1 MRAFAVSTRK
11 QVGEQIAGAMQELIA
26 SAVLTNERI
35 ARSFGLN
42 VVDFQT
48 YGVLLR
54 HGEPMTP
61 GQVSQ
66 LTELPSSTTT
76 RVLDR
81 LESKSMVERRPDPTD
96 RRKVWVHALPLKD
109 ERVGA
114 AYAEIVRQMDE
125 VHTGFTV
132 AELQTVL
139 RYLQAVKQVR

>member
-1 MRAFAVSTRK
+1 MSTRK
-11 QVGEQIAGAMQELIA
+11 QLGEQIAVAMQEVIA

-35 ARSFGLN
+35 ARSIGLN

-54 HGEPMTP
+54 NGEPMTP

-66 LTELPSSTTT
+66 VTGLPSSTTT

-81 LESKSMVERRPDPTD
+81 LEAKEMVERRPDPAD
-96 RRKVWVHALPLKD
+96 RRKVWVHAHPFD
-109 ERVGA
+109 VEHVMA
-114 AYAEIVRQMDE
+114 AYAEIVRQLED
-125 VHTGFTV
+125 VHAGFSV

-139 RYLQAVKQVR
+139 RYLSRIKDVR

>member
-1 MRAFAVSTRK
+1 MSTRK
-11 QVGEQIAGAMQELIA
+11 QLGEQLALVIQEVIA

-35 ARSFGLN
+35 ARSVGLN

-54 HGEPMTP
+54 SGEPMTP

-66 LTELPSSTTT
+66 VTELPSSTTT

-81 LESKSMVERRPDPTD
+81 LEAKGMVERRPDPSD
-96 RRKVWVHALPLKD
+96 RRKTWVHTLPFED
-109 ERVGA
+109 AGVHA
-114 AYAEIVRQMDE
+114 AYAEILRQMDE
-125 VHTGFTV
+125 AHAGFTV

-139 RYLQAVKQVR
+139 RYLSAIKDVR

>member
-1 MRAFAVSTRK
+1 MSTRK
-11 QVGEQIAGAMQELIA
+11 QVGEQIAGAMQEVIA
-26 SAVLTNERI
+26 AAVLTNERI
-35 ARSFGLN
+35 ARSVGLN

-66 LTELPSSTTT
+66 VTELPSSTTT

-81 LESKSMVERRPDPTD
+81 LERKGMVERRPDPDD
-96 RRKVWVHALPLKD
+96 RRKVWVHPLPFED
-109 ERVGA
+109 ESVGA
-114 AYAEIVRQMDE
+114 AYGEIVRQMDE
-125 VHTGFTV
+125 VHAGFTV

-139 RYLQAVKQVR
+139 RYLHAVKHVR

>member
-1 MRAFAVSTRK
+1 MRAVVLSTRK
-11 QVGEQIAGAMQELIA
+11 QVGEQIAEAMQEVIS

-54 HGEPMTP
+54 HDEPMTP
-61 GQVSQ
+61 GQLSR

-81 LESKSMVERRPDPTD
+81 LESKGMHSRSKTSAWGRRTPRSCGRWT
-96 RRKVWVHALPLKD
+96 
-109 ERVGA
+109 
-114 AYAEIVRQMDE
+114 
-125 VHTGFTV
+125 
-132 AELQTVL
+132 
-139 RYLQAVKQVR
+139 

>member
-1 MRAFAVSTRK
+1 LSTRK
-11 QVGEQIAGAMQELIA
+11 QLGEQISLVMQEVIA

-35 ARSFGLN
+35 ARSIGLN

-54 HGEPMTP
+54 NGDPMTP

-66 LTELPSSTTT
+66 VTELPSSTTT

-81 LESKSMVERRPDPTD
+81 LESKGMVERQPDPSD
-96 RRKVWVHALPLKD
+96 RRKIWVHARPFD
-109 ERVGA
+109 EGRVMA
-114 AYAEIVRQMDE
+114 AYGEILRQMDE
-125 VHTGFTV
+125 VHAGYTV

-139 RYLQAVKQVR
+139 RYLNQVKNVR

>member
-1 MRAFAVSTRK
+1 
-11 QVGEQIAGAMQELIA
+11 MQEVIA

-35 ARSFGLN
+35 ARSVGLN

-66 LTELPSSTTT
+66 VTELPSSTTT

-81 LESKSMVERRPDPTD
+81 LERKGMVERRPDPDD
-96 RRKVWVHALPLKD
+96 RRKVWVHALPFEED
-109 ERVGA
+109 QVYA
-114 AYAEIVRQMDE
+114 AYAGIIRQMDE
-125 VHTGFTV
+125 VHAGFSV
-132 AELQTVL
+132 AELETVL
-139 RYLQAVKQVR
+139 RYLHAVKHVR

>member
-1 MRAFAVSTRK
+1 LSTR
-11 QVGEQIAGAMQELIA
+11 QRLGEQIAVSMQEVIA

-35 ARSFGLN
+35 ARSIGLN

-54 HGEPMTP
+54 NGEPMTP

-66 LTELPSSTTT
+66 ATELPSSTTT

-81 LESKSMVERRPDPTD
+81 LENKGMVERRPDSAD
-96 RRKVWVHALPLKD
+96 RRKIWVHALPFD
-109 ERVGA
+109 EERVTA
-114 AYAEIVRQMDE
+114 AYGEILRQMED
-125 VHTGFTV
+125 VHAGFTV

-139 RYLQAVKQVR
+139 RYLGAIKHVR

>member
-1 MRAFAVSTRK
+1 LSTRK
-11 QVGEQIAGAMQELIA
+11 RIGEQIADVMQEVIA

-35 ARSFGLN
+35 ARSIGLN

-66 LTELPSSTTT
+66 ATELPSSTTT

-81 LESKSMVERRPDPTD
+81 LEAKGMVARQPDAQD
-96 RRKVWVHALPLKD
+96 RRKVWVRPVQFYDARVD
-109 ERVGA
+109 E
-114 AYAEIVRQMDE
+114 AYGEILRQMDD
-125 VHTGFTV
+125 VHAGFTV

-139 RYLQAVKQVR
+139 RYLDVIKNVR